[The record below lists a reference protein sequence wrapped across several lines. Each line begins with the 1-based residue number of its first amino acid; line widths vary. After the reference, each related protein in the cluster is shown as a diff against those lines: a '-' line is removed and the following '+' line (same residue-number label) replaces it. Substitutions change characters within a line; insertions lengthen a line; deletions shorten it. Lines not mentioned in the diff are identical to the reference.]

1 MYNSNRHK
9 KFLRIALIVFA
20 ISAVAAIIFL
30 CKEKAYADSLI
41 AKDSDTQYR
50 VGVDANFT
58 AVLFAVLGALGLE
71 LSFIRSVYKI
81 LKHEHEG
88 GTKWCYVISAFITVF
103 AVALYAVSIEIYLL
117 AMAPL
122 FLASFI
128 LGSVSIKDDYV

>member
-41 AKDSDTQYR
+41 AKDSDTLFR
-50 VGVDANFT
+50 IGVQSGFDSIM
-58 AVLFAVLGALGLE
+58 FAILGVLGLE

-81 LKHEHEG
+81 LKHEPDG